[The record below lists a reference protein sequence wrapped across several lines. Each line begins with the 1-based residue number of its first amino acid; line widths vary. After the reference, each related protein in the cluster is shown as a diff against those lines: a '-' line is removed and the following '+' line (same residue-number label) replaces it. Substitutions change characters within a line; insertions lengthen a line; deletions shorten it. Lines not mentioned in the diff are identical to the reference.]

1 MVLMEY
7 RFSSVGFYILAGDA
21 ISERRKPI
29 NSSSL
34 YYKRFRPS
42 NKRTNPLA

>member
-1 MVLMEY
+1 MEY

-29 NSSSL
+29 NSTVFIVKDSDLQIRSQIL
-34 YYKRFRPS
+34 
-42 NKRTNPLA
+42 